1 MAGMAYVQ
9 TAMSNVFGSFG
20 VVFITVALNLFAF
33 TTLIGNYFFT
43 ETGIAYLCGKTPSKT
58 IRWTQRAIAV
68 IVVVIGAVASLG
80 IVWDTADVLM
90 GIMAVINVPVIMML
104 SGRALNCLEDYRK
117 QNKEGK
123 NPVFRA
129 AEIGLKEETDF
140 WK

>member
-1 MAGMAYVQ
+1 
-9 TAMSNVFGSFG
+9 MSNVFGSFG

-80 IVWDTADVLM
+80 M
-90 GIMAVINVPVIMML
+90 GYGGCSDGNHGGDQCAGYHDAVRPGPQL
-104 SGRALNCLEDYRK
+104 PGGLQEAEEGREESGVQGCGDRPEGGDGFLEVNSGISRL
-117 QNKEGK
+117 
-123 NPVFRA
+123 
-129 AEIGLKEETDF
+129 I
-140 WK
+140 